1 MWVCGVCVCVC
12 VCVAI
17 VIICCGYVDEATG
30 DGVSPQHLFRNRR
43 GRMVD
48 ANTQKQQRTHTDA
61 DTHTNNEQTVV
72 VVLPPRLISAH
83 LAPKAQVYADISNPH
98 MFPHPHTHTHMNADT
113 VGTYT
118 LTHTLPHTQTH
129 TQTGTYTLASAP
141 TLLQYTRR
149 WLLRTREHKRLRT
162 LFRTVRGLRAH
173 TVFTHTWR
181 RVFTE
186 HRQWRLCVCRR
197 AFAHIVAC
205 LRTHI
210 RGKQRAAQAYRLLQC
225 GRALQKLFVNAQLH
239 TQRHTHGHTHRQR
252 SKHEHT
258 HSQVD
263 SRHTLART
271 QTHTPAHTQSRV
283 ASKSDVGVVGK
294 LLDSMQSAAHTSK
307 FAALL
312 QFHANRLSAPS
323 GAHTHSTLHS
333 SAHSATHT
341 TRQTAGT
348 HANTHTGTRQQQQQQ
363 PSRRAHTQTH
373 TQTHTQ
379 SKPGRTNNRNTH
391 TSYGDSDADGDDY
404 EDDFVD
410 DEDTSTFART
420 HSSPG
425 TQQTH
430 IGSGST
436 TPMFARRH
444 ASGRGGTAANTS
456 SMMTMDDLDNTSTI
470 ASITSNSFTNKQHQ
484 HQQMRRGGGLSA
496 HTSSSSNSS
505 SNSNSMG
512 PAQQADNADNADD
525 DGPMSILDSYC
536 LFNRLKAALYRLHTH
551 ARLRTHIHA
560 ALTHVETHHLTS
572 ALHHWQTWSTE
583 HKQTRILHTKRLSHS
598 FEHWKMCVVHK
609 KHTLAFKRRWFV
621 YMKSRRLGG
630 VLLKYKHKMIV
641 SDVFGVCFQKWKS
654 VCNSQRSREL
664 CVQTKHDCL
673 LVNYGFNQWF
683 QVCQSLHKH
692 RQMLVGKGFNKM
704 SYYAT
709 ELGSFRRLS
718 RQPALI
724 ARIRKFTLL
733 MRWQTCVYNKQCEKA
748 GAHKAHR
755 LYRRMLLRRGVS
767 AVKEMH
773 AFKAA
778 AKRVNILA
786 HKNMN
791 AVRQRLALRQLRM
804 RCEVATSLLSRAHM
818 AEVMISHSHDAYSA
832 VDVSSVR
839 RLSRQFVASH
849 RTDAQM
855 FGMADE
861 LHTTFQLRLAVRHWL
876 TWVNQHRRSKVY
888 SKHVHTAAEA
898 SSDVDGRVQRAVSVL
913 STAARLKTAVISSKL
928 RKGVLVRRF
937 FGYFADFVADQQRH
951 RDYCL
956 QSLRKYTWPRVCT
969 ALFLRV
975 LLTKQCS
982 SADRYFIRRR
992 CAHALRNWRVFA
1004 VKRGRVNICNR
1015 RRQVKCDPTMD
1026 AYASYF
1032 WFQKCWSKL
1041 KSAAGV
1047 GKDDME
1053 SHNMIVISVVS
1064 E

>member
-1 MWVCGVCVCVC
+1 MCVCMWVCGVCVCVC

-323 GAHTHSTLHS
+323 GAHTH
-333 SAHSATHT
+333 
-341 TRQTAGT
+341 
-348 HANTHTGTRQQQQQQ
+348 
-363 PSRRAHTQTH
+363 
-373 TQTHTQ
+373 
-379 SKPGRTNNRNTH
+379 
-391 TSYGDSDADGDDY
+391 
-404 EDDFVD
+404 
-410 DEDTSTFART
+410 STFART

>member
-1 MWVCGVCVCVC
+1 MCVCI
-12 VCVAI
+12 AN
-17 VIICCGYVDEATG
+17 VIMCCGYVDEATG

-43 GRMVD
+43 GRMID
-48 ANTQKQQRTHTDA
+48 ANTHKQQRTHTDT
-61 DTHTNNEQTVV
+61 DNEQTVV

-98 MFPHPHTHTHMNADT
+98 MFPHPHTHTHTNADT
-113 VGTYT
+113 VGT
-118 LTHTLPHTQTH
+118 HTLAHTQTH

-162 LFRTVRGLRAH
+162 LFRTVRGLRTH
-173 TVFTHTWR
+173 TLFVHTWR

-197 AFAHIVAC
+197 AFTHMVAC

-239 TQRHTHGHTHRQR
+239 THRHTQVHTHKQR
-252 SKHEHT
+252 S
-258 HSQVD
+258 SQVD
-263 SRHTLART
+263 SRHTQART

-283 ASKSDVGVVGK
+283 VSKSDVGVVGK
-294 LLDSMQSAAHTSK
+294 LLDSMQSAAHASK

-323 GAHTHSTLHS
+323 GAHTHSTMHS
-333 SAHSATHT
+333 STHSATMHT

-348 HANTHTGTRQQQQQQ
+348 PANTHTGTRQQQQ
-363 PSRRAHTQTH
+363 PSRRAHTQSH

-379 SKPGRTNNRNTH
+379 SKPGRH
-391 TSYGDSDADGDDY
+391 SYGDRDSEADGDDY
-404 EDDFVD
+404 EEDFVND
-410 DEDTSTFART
+410 DDGVTTSTFART

-436 TPMFARRH
+436 TPMFARRR
-444 ASGRGGTAANTS
+444 ASGRGGTTANTS

-470 ASITSNSFTNKQHQ
+470 ASITSASASVTHTQHTQQHRHQ
-484 HQQMRRGGGLSA
+484 HMRRGGGLSA
-496 HTSSSSNSS
+496 HTSSSTNSS

-512 PAQQADNADNADD
+512 PAQQADNANDE
-525 DGPMSILDSYC
+525 GPMSILDSYC

-709 ELGSFRRLS
+709 VLGSFRRLS
-718 RQPALI
+718 KQPALI

-733 MRWQTCVYNKQCEKA
+733 MRWQTSVYNRQCEKA

-755 LYRRMLLRRGVS
+755 LFRKILLRRGVS

-778 AKRVNILA
+778 VKRVNILA
-786 HKNMN
+786 HKNMD

-804 RCEVATSLLSRAHM
+804 RCEVATSLSSRAHM
-818 AEVMISHSHDAYSA
+818 AEVMISHSHDTYSA
-832 VDVSSVR
+832 VEASSVR
-839 RLSRQFVASH
+839 RPSCQFVASH
-849 RTDAQM
+849 RTDAQL

-898 SSDVDGRVQRAVSVL
+898 SDVDGRVQRAVSVL
-913 STAARLKTAVISSKL
+913 SNAARLKTAVISLKL

-937 FGYFADFVADQQRH
+937 FGYFADFVADQHRH

-956 QSLRKYTWPRVCT
+956 QSLRKYTWPRVCA

-1015 RRQVKCDPTMD
+1015 RRHVKCDATMD
-1026 AYASYF
+1026 AFASYF
-1032 WFQKCWSKL
+1032 WFLKCWSKL

-1053 SHNMIVISVVS
+1053 RHNMVVISVVS